1 MSYKSIYRMIAT
13 MVVASFLTFTGVSG
27 VALAKSSK
35 SLVDINTASESA
47 LMDVKGVG
55 PATAKKIIASRPYAS
70 LDELTKAGLTAKKIE
85 SLKPMLTVG
94 VAAVPASTRSTK
106 KDTSPRA
113 ADKPVGG
120 PVDLNTADKST
131 IEDLPGVG
139 PSLAGSIIAA
149 RPFKSID
156 DLQKVKGVGPA
167 KFAKLKDHVTV
178 GSTAAPAAPA
188 AAAPAATKPAAKG
201 TSSSAANNKLAPG
214 QVVNINT
221 ASKEQIESLPGI
233 GPVKAQAIIDGRPYA
248 KTEDIMKVRGIK
260 QGIYHKIVDHITVQ

>member
-27 VALAKSSK
+27 VALAKGSK

-47 LMDVKGVG
+47 LMEVKGVG

-120 PVDLNTADKST
+120 PVDLNTADKSA

-178 GSTAAPAAPA
+178 GSTAAPAA
-188 AAAPAATKPAAKG
+188 AAPAATKPAAKG
-201 TSSSAANNKLAPG
+201 TSSSTANNKLAPG

-233 GPVKAQAIIDGRPYA
+233 GPVKAQAIIDGRPYV